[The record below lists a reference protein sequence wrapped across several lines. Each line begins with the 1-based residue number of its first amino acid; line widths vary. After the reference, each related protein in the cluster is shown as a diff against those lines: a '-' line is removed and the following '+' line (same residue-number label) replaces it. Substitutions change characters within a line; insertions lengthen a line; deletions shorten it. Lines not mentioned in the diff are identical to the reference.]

1 MRSWHDPNTDP
12 NVDHVHAPTQLD
24 GTITNIVFTVI
35 VAVLAL
41 SALIA
46 LVFLAARQKPT

>member
-1 MRSWHDPNTDP
+1 VRSWHNPNTDP
-12 NVDHVHAPTQLD
+12 NIDHVHAPTQLG
-24 GTITNIVFTVI
+24 GTITGITFTVI

-41 SALIA
+41 SALTA

>member
-1 MRSWHDPNTDP
+1 MTPTPTPTSTMYTP
-12 NVDHVHAPTQLD
+12 PTQLD
-24 GTITNIVFTVI
+24 GTLTGITFTVI

>member
-1 MRSWHDPNTDP
+1 MTPTPTPTSTMY
-12 NVDHVHAPTQLD
+12 APATQLD
-24 GTITNIVFTVI
+24 GTITGIVWTVI

-41 SALIA
+41 SAFIA

>member
-1 MRSWHDPNTDP
+1 
-12 NVDHVHAPTQLD
+12 
-24 GTITNIVFTVI
+24 VI
-35 VAVLAL
+35 IAVLAL